1 MINVCEETNEIT
13 QYEFK
18 LRSQAS
24 CYISK
29 KGRVVLSNAF
39 SVNMLKHDGYLFFS
53 QIDLEM
59 AKYII
64 AGTEILSIIGHQSTA
79 ELLSAKLGIPVLT
92 NRINYI
98 KQKNDQIIVCLPSQR
113 LEEGKVLTLEEL
125 NQIEIKFWLVK

>member
-1 MINVCEETNEIT
+1 MINVYEEPKSK
-13 QYEFK
+13 YELDQIF
-18 LRSQAS
+18 LRNN
-24 CYISK
+24 SK
-29 KGRVVLSNAF
+29 QKEQKGRVVLSNAF